1 MQRRQQAAYAEEVEK
16 FTDRP
21 NYVYYVPNEKPGEK
35 SIIDPSKMIDR
46 IQPVNNVKSEFHK
59 KITVRRGKK
68 KSYAEIMR
76 GWSSKNNDGLSSSE
90 ESFSMDDLSKN
101 SVYKM
106 EINNEVHYMGLSEH
120 DKKLSKVHEST
131 ALEKG
136 CDKNMTRL

>member
-1 MQRRQQAAYAEEVEK
+1 
-16 FTDRP
+16 
-21 NYVYYVPNEKPGEK
+21 
-35 SIIDPSKMIDR
+35 MIDR

-68 KSYAEIMR
+68 KSYAELMR

-120 DKKLSKVHEST
+120 HKKLSKLHEST
-131 ALEKG
+131 ALEKV